1 MEKPSFKNV
10 IDPELEKEKE
20 KLWKVMEQINALRSS
35 YEKIDPGWREE
46 INRRM
51 VINIDKF
58 CSYAVTNLEDFF
70 LKL

>member
-1 MEKPSFKNV
+1 MEKPSFRNV
-10 IDPELEKEKE
+10 IDSELEKEKE
-20 KLWKVMEQINALRSS
+20 KLWKVMEQINALRNS

-58 CSYAVTNLEDFF
+58 CSYANTNLEDFF
-70 LKL
+70 LRL